1 MGGVGSRRRVG
12 EGLGGGGGELGWG
25 RGSVG
30 RRKKVA
36 RKETRWIRSK
46 GFDLG
51 RPPRIIRCKIRV
63 RMSSNSHG

>member
-12 EGLGGGGGELGWG
+12 EGLSSGGGELGWG
-25 RGSVG
+25 RGGVG

-46 GFDLG
+46 G
-51 RPPRIIRCKIRV
+51 V
-63 RMSSNSHG
+63 RSGASASDHTVQNSCEDVF